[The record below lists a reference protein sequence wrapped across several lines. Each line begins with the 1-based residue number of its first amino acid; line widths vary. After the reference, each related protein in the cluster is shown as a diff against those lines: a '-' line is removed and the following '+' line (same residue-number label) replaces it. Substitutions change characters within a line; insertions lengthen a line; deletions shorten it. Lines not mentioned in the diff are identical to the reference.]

1 MTGWPWSRYAHSKP
15 RVPRR
20 GRPSKSRLARSAPS
34 EMSSGT
40 KSAKRY
46 AAVRMEL
53 PCQAK
58 KTKGDRWGMAVV
70 LCLLF
75 FLAGCAVTQTSP
87 ERLETIQDWMKLES
101 PRP

>member
-1 MTGWPWSRYAHSKP
+1 M
-15 RVPRR
+15 
-20 GRPSKSRLARSAPS
+20 
-34 EMSSGT
+34 
-40 KSAKRY
+40 
-46 AAVRMEL
+46 RMEL